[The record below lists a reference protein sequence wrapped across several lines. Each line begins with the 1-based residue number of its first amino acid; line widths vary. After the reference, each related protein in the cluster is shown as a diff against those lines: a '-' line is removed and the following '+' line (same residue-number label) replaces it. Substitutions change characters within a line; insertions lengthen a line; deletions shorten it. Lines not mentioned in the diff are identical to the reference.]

1 MQQRGCVARRHQ
13 QARFESPANDFALH
27 SFPDRVEFRTGELQM
42 KGMYMR
48 NQTPN
53 PPAVIA
59 FPNKEDDLDKVG
71 HAASDFIHQA
81 ASRAE
86 QQAQQVMAV
95 AHKLSLQLR
104 AAEDRLA
111 GLENEVKHYRHRADP
126 AEKWLHRIE
135 LEIQHTFFSRK
146 MGTANEEL
154 ENLRRY
160 APKQRQIS

>member
-1 MQQRGCVARRHQ
+1 MAR
-13 QARFESPANDFALH
+13 ANDLGLH
-27 SFPDRVEFRTGELQM
+27 SFPAQVESRIADLQL
-42 KGMYMR
+42 KGMYMN

-53 PPAVIA
+53 PSAVIA

-71 HAASDFIHQA
+71 HAASDLIHQA

-86 QQAQQVMAV
+86 QRAQQVMSV

-111 GLENEVKHYRHRADP
+111 GLEAEVKHYRHRADR
-126 AEKWLHRIE
+126 AEKWLHRIA
-135 LEIQHTFFSRK
+135 LEIQHTFFSSK
-146 MGTANEEL
+146 NGNSQTAEEL
-154 ENLRRY
+154 ENLQRY